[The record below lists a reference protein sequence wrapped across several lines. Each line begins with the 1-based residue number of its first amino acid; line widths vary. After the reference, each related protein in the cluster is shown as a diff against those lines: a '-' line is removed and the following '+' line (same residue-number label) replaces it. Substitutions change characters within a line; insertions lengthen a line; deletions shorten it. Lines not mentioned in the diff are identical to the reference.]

1 MSSQSRLLW
10 NRFVRIAQP
19 YFYPTVRGGGWITL
33 LLLSLLLVFLFA
45 LLFTLVAAITQI
57 GNQINPTLTQNVAP
71 GLIGAINGIWS
82 PPSIYIYLAC
92 LIVPTIAFW
101 LLGKPL
107 KNRWQQW
114 VLLAVVLLLSV
125 AVTGINVGFSYVGN
139 FFTNALVKKQQD
151 AAYLFVGVYFVGF
164 LVAIPIIAFYGY
176 VQDYLGLRWREW
188 MTNDLMGRY
197 FQKRAYYDI
206 ETAREIDNPD
216 QRISE
221 DIRSFTRTTLS
232 FLLIILGSVMD
243 LVSFSGILWSK
254 STLLVTVV
262 LAYSVLGTLLT
273 VVIGRRLVKLNFNQL
288 KYEADFR
295 YGLVHVRDN
304 AESIAFYRGESQE
317 SKQLGQRFANAL
329 KNFNL
334 LIGWQR
340 NLGFFTSAYRYIPV
354 VLPYLVLFPQY
365 FGNQIEYGD
374 MVQANFAFSQVYASL
389 SIIVSQIES
398 ITGFAAGV
406 DRLSDFKE
414 SVEEQSQDSSVA
426 GIPST
431 IQLEESTQVH
441 LNQISLFPPNSN
453 RVLIQDLSLTLNPSE
468 SLVIVGPSG
477 VGKSSL
483 LRAIAG
489 IWHAGKG
496 TISRPNL
503 EEMMFLPQRPYM
515 ILGSL
520 RSQLLYPDIHHT
532 VSDAELLGL
541 LAQVNLAELSERV
554 GGLDAE
560 LDWADVLSLGE
571 QQRLA
576 FARLFLSQPRYAVLD
591 EATSALDIRNE
602 EVLYAKLHDS
612 EVTYISVGH
621 RPSLLRYHQ
630 QVLELQGDAKWR
642 ILPTAEYLATAQ

>member
-45 LLFTLVAAITQI
+45 LLFTIIAAITLI

-71 GLIGAINGIWS
+71 GLIGVINGIWS
-82 PPSIYIYLAC
+82 PPSLYIYLAC
-92 LIVPTIAFW
+92 LIVPAIAFW

-164 LVAIPIIAFYGY
+164 LIAIPIIAFYGY

-206 ETAREIDNPD
+206 ENERVIDNPD

-221 DIRSFTRTTLS
+221 DIRNFTRTTLS

-243 LVSFSGILWSK
+243 LVSFSGILWAK

-262 LAYSVLGTLLT
+262 LAYSVIGTLVT
-273 VVIGRRLVKLNFNQL
+273 VLIGRRLVKLNFNQL

-304 AESIAFYRGESQE
+304 AESIAFYRGESKE
-317 SKQLGQRFANAL
+317 SLHLGQRFINAL
-329 KNFNL
+329 KNYNL

-340 NLGFFTSAYRYIPV
+340 NLGFFTTAYRYIPV

-365 FGNQIEYGD
+365 FGGQIEYGD
-374 MVQANFAFSQVYASL
+374 MVQANFAFSQVNAAL
-389 SIIVSQIES
+389 SIIVGQIES

-414 SVEEQSQDSSVA
+414 TIEVQPQDPAAPAPTAIHLLEAQKV
-426 GIPST
+426 
-431 IQLEESTQVH
+431 QLEHV
-441 LNQISLFPPNSN
+441 SLLPPNSD
-453 RVLIQDLSLTLNPSE
+453 RVLIQDLSLTVNPAE
-468 SLVIVGPSG
+468 SLVIIGPSG

-489 IWHAGKG
+489 IWHAGEG
-496 TISRPNL
+496 TINRPNL

-520 RSQLLYPDIHHT
+520 RSQLLYPDVHHT
-532 VSDAELLGL
+532 ISDEELLRL
-541 LAQVNLAELSERV
+541 LAEVNLADLPERV

-560 LDWADVLSLGE
+560 LDWADILSLGE

-576 FARLFLSQPRYAVLD
+576 FARLFLSRPRYAVLD

-602 EVLYAKLHDS
+602 EALYAKLRDS

-621 RPSLLRYHQ
+621 RPSLLKYHQ
-630 QVLELQGDAKWR
+630 QVLELQGDMKWR
-642 ILPTAEYLATAQ
+642 LLPTADYLAAAQ